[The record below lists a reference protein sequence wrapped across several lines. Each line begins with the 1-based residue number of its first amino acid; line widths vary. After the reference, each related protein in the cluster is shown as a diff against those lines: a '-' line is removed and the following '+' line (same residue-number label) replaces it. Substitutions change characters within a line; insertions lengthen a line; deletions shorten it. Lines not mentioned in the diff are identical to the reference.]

1 MLIDILLIILGFIL
15 LVLGANVLIKGA
27 SNIAKKFHIPEILVG
42 LTIVAIGTSLPEL
55 IVTIISAAKGS
66 TDLIAGNVIG
76 SNLAN
81 LLLILGVMAVIKPID
96 IEKTTKKIYLP
107 ILFASSI
114 VIIAMGLGIF
124 GGEKADINKIEG
136 IVLLLFS
143 VIYFLVPIILQIKNI
158 KQSSEENEEAKQ
170 DKKYSLISSI
180 IYIILGA
187 ILLKYGGDFVVDG
200 STNFASKIG
209 ISERVIG
216 LTIVAIGTSLPELIT
231 SIIAIIKHDDDIAE
245 GNIIGS
251 CIVNSFLILGT
262 GAALIDIP
270 FDENLIKN
278 LFLLVGATL
287 LIWLFS
293 YANKE
298 NRINRNNGI
307 LLLCIYALYVIKLFI

>member
-1 MLIDILLIILGFIL
+1 MLLDILVIILGFIL
-15 LVLGANVLIKGA
+15 LVLGANVLVKGA

-55 IVTIISAAKGS
+55 IVTVISASKGS

-96 IEKTTKKIYLP
+96 IEKSTKKIYLP
-107 ILFASSI
+107 ILLASSVI
-114 VIIAMGLGIF
+114 IIAMGLGIF
-124 GGEKADINKIEG
+124 GGEKFDINRTEG
-136 IVLLLFS
+136 FILFIFS
-143 VIYFLVPIILQIKNI
+143 IIYFAFPIILQINNI
-158 KQSSEENEEAKQ
+158 KHSSEDNEEATQEKQ
-170 DKKYSLISSI
+170 YSLISSI

-270 FDENLIKN
+270 FGENLIKN
-278 LFLLVGATL
+278 LFLLAGATL

-293 YANKE
+293 YANKDS
-298 NRINRNNGI
+298 RINRNDGI
-307 LLLCIYALYVIKLFI
+307 LLLCIYALYITKLFI

>member
-1 MLIDILLIILGFIL
+1 LLIDILLIILGFIL

-96 IEKTTKKIYLP
+96 IEKSTKKIYLP

-136 IVLLLFS
+136 IVLLVFS

>member
-55 IVTIISAAKGS
+55 IVTIILAAKGS

-81 LLLILGVMAVIKPID
+81 LLLILGVIAVIKPID
-96 IEKTTKKIYLP
+96 IEKSTKKIYLP

-124 GGEKADINKIEG
+124 GEEKADINKIEG
-136 IVLLLFS
+136 IVLLVFS

>member
-96 IEKTTKKIYLP
+96 IEKSTKKLYLP

-114 VIIAMGLGIF
+114 IIIAMGLGIF

-136 IVLLLFS
+136 LVLLTFS
-143 VIYFLVPIILQIKNI
+143 IIYFVFPIILQINNI
-158 KQSSEENEEAKQ
+158 KQSFKCNEEATQ
-170 DKKYSLISSI
+170 EKKYSLILSI

-270 FDENLIKN
+270 FGENLIKN
-278 LFLLVGATL
+278 LFLLAGATL

-298 NRINRNNGI
+298 SKINRNNGI
-307 LLLCIYALYVIKLFI
+307 LLLCIYSLYIIKLFI